1 MATVVDYGLMIFV
14 SALAVIALIYIFL
27 HMDNLLYYYKLKKD
41 RRIGD
46 DTMDV
51 LFDALKVLWA
61 SLAIMFLIELAVF
74 RGLDYAEEVARII
87 YDYVFAIFIFCLV
100 FVVVWFIAKLG
111 TRGIERSI
119 DRSMTDPNAYVKTG
133 FLDFYEMFVKYFIYA
148 MGLIF
153 ATFIALAAIPD
164 EEQRQRVFDWMG
176 LASLDMGELA
186 STVSSYIVLLIVF
199 FLIWKLASVVLDDFK
214 KKSKKFPPRVID
226 LVKALVRYGLI
237 WLAMVVT
244 LTIILD
250 LFNFQYVELVVYLI
264 IAATF
269 TVLLVVAF
277 SPTTKEGFS
286 GVVLLLTDSVNK
298 DDWIAVAGIA
308 EGRVVSQNL
317 LTTRLEAENGEIL
330 DIPNSRM
337 TSTSVANR
345 SKVGYLEA
353 TMALP
358 KGVPDEEILKRVA
371 SVEGICHEPAPEIV
385 ETISADGSV
394 TRVMRYRITDYRR
407 QRAAAERLTQ
417 ALLGKGPEKIL
428 PSGR

>member
-1 MATVVDYGLMIFV
+1 MIFF
-14 SALAVIALIYIFL
+14 SALTVLALIYIFI
-27 HMDNLLYYYKLKKD
+27 HMDNLLFYYKLKKD

-74 RGLDYAEEVARII
+74 RDLDYAEDVARVI
-87 YDYVFAIFIFCLV
+87 YDYVFAIFVFCLV
-100 FVVVWFIAKLG
+100 FVVVWFVAKLG

-119 DRSMTDPNAYVKTG
+119 DRSIADPNTYVKTG

-148 MGLIF
+148 IGLVF

-164 EEQRQRVFDWMG
+164 EEQRQNVFDWMG
-176 LASLDMGELA
+176 LSSLDMGELA
-186 STVSSYIVLLIVF
+186 STISSYFVLLIVF

-237 WLAMVVT
+237 WLALVVT

-250 LFNFQYVELVVYLI
+250 LFNFEYVELVVYII

-269 TVLLVVAF
+269 AILLVVAF
-277 SPTTKEGFS
+277 SPTTREGFS
-286 GVVLLLTDSVNK
+286 GVVLLLTDSVNNG
-298 DDWIAVAGIA
+298 DWIAVAGVA

-317 LTTRLEAENGEIL
+317 LTTRLESENG
-330 DIPNSRM
+330 DIIDVPNSMM
-337 TSTSVANR
+337 TASAIVNR
-345 SKVGYLEA
+345 TKVGYKE
-353 TMALP
+353 MVFPLP
-358 KGVPDEEILKRVA
+358 KGVADAEVVERVKG
-371 SVEGICHEPAPEIV
+371 VEGVSQQPAPEIV
-385 ETISADGSV
+385 ETIENDGSV
-394 TRVMRYRITDYRR
+394 SKALRCRITDY
-407 QRAAAERLTQ
+407 QRPRATGERLTQ
-417 ALLGKGPEKIL
+417 ALLGKAPWKL
-428 PSGR
+428 